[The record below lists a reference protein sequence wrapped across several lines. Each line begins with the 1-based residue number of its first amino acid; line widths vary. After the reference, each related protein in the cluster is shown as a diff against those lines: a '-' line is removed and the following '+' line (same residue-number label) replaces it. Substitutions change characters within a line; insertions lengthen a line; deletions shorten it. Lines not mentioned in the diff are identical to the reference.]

1 MLTHQH
7 WLKRRADDVA
17 VGLLTAMFLA
27 FVVQITARYVF
38 NHPLPWTMELCLT
51 AWLWTVFWG
60 AAFCLKD
67 DEHVRFDMLYNAAPL
82 ALRRWFAGFAALAI
96 VLGFLWSM
104 PGSWSFVSF
113 LTIKKSATLRIPLAY
128 VFGVYLIFL
137 AATVVVYGRRLIGI
151 IRNTE
156 DLSGAEGAS
165 S

>member
-1 MLTHQH
+1 
-7 WLKRRADDVA
+7 
-17 VGLLTAMFLA
+17 
-27 FVVQITARYVF
+27 VV
-38 NHPLPWTMELCLT
+38 
-51 AWLWTVFWG
+51 
-60 AAFCLKD
+60 
-67 DEHVRFDMLYNAAPL
+67 
-82 ALRRWFAGFAALAI
+82 
-96 VLGFLWSM
+96 GFLWSM

-137 AATVVVYGRRLIGI
+137 AATVAVYGRRLIGI